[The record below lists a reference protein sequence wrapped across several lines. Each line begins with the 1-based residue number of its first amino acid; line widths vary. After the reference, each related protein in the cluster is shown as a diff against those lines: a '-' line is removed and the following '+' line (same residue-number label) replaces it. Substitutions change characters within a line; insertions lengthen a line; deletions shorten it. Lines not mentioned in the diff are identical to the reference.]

1 ALWKNMLKGIGKLA
15 GKAALG
21 AVKKLVGAES

>member
-21 AVKKLVGAES
+21 AVK

>member
-15 GKAALG
+15 GQAALG
-21 AVKKLVGAES
+21 AVKTLVGA